1 MKVIV
6 ISLNLYLFI
15 TYYVVVTI
23 WYLLITYYLVTTMV
37 YLLVSYSMNKCNKH
51 ALCRQTDLLVPFT
64 SLEALDNLG
73 HPRVSMNM

>member
-6 ISLNLYLFI
+6 LSLNQYLFI
-15 TYYVVVTI
+15 TYYVVMTT
-23 WYLLITYYLVTTMV
+23 WYLLISYYLVTTIV
-37 YLLVSYSMNKCNKH
+37 CLLVTYSMNKCNEH

-73 HPRVSMNM
+73 HPPESR